1 MNTQASKYS
10 VLVIGGG
17 STGAAVAHDLA
28 LRGFKTTLVERGEIA
43 SGTTGRN
50 HCLLHS
56 GARYCVKDKE
66 SAIECIEENM
76 ILRKIMPDSMELN
89 GGLFVAVN
97 DSDMAYMPLFIEG
110 CEETGIPYKQYTGE
124 EARRLEPYLSEKT
137 LAAVWVPD
145 GVFEPMRMCMAFL
158 ATAKKNGA
166 LVLPYTEVKG
176 LHMEGNRVTGARV
189 WDRIQKR
196 EYDLYADLVVNAAG
210 PWAENIARMA
220 GVDVPVVP
228 TPGVMTSMTG
238 RLCQRV
244 INRMNVSSDGDIIVP
259 QRQTSIIGT
268 SSWTVDDADY
278 IEIPEDHVQL
288 MYQRGSEMIPQVGKV
303 KPRGIFVVARP
314 LIGRKGQDEREIAR
328 TFEAFDHAVS
338 DNVEGFV
345 TISGGKTTTAR
356 AMAETTVNVIAD
368 KLDVEAPCQTR
379 DTVLLSYRDYYLIC
393 PL

>member
-28 LRGFKTTLVERGEIA
+28 LRGFQTTLVERGEIA

-56 GARYCVKDKE
+56 GGRYCVKDQE
-66 SAIECIEENM
+66 SAVECIEENL
-76 ILRKIMPDSMELN
+76 ILRKIMPQAMELN

-97 DSDMAYMPLFIEG
+97 DSDMDYMKLFIEG
-110 CEETGIPYKQYTGE
+110 CEATGIPYRQLSGE
-124 EARRLEPYLSEKT
+124 QARTLEPYLSEKT
-137 LAAVWVPD
+137 LGAVEVPD

-166 LVLPYTEVKG
+166 KVFPFNEVKG
-176 LHMEGNRVTGARV
+176 LMMEGSRVVGAHV
-189 WDRIQKR
+189 WDRVQKR
-196 EYDLYADLVVNAAG
+196 AYDIHADIVVNAAG
-210 PWAENIARMA
+210 PWVGSILELC

-238 RLCQRV
+238 RFAQRV
-244 INRMNVSSDGDIIVP
+244 INRMNVSSDGDIVVP

-268 SSWTVDDADY
+268 SSWAVDDSDF
-278 IEIPEDHVQL
+278 IDIPEEHVQR
-288 MYQRGSEMIPQVGKV
+288 MYERGSEMIPVVGKV

-314 LIGRKGQDEREIAR
+314 LIGKKGQDERDIAR
-328 TFEAFDHAVS
+328 TFEAFDHGTS
-338 DNVEGFV
+338 HGIEGIV
-345 TISGGKTTTAR
+345 TIAGGKTTTAR
-356 AMAETTVNVIAD
+356 AMAETTVDVVAR
-368 KLDVEAPCQTR
+368 KLGVEAPCQTK
-379 DTVLLSYRDYYLIC
+379 DTVLLSYRDYYTI
-393 PL
+393 

>member
-56 GARYCVKDKE
+56 GARYCVKDQE

-110 CEETGIPYKQYTGE
+110 CEATGIPYKQYTGE
-124 EARRLEPYLSEKT
+124 EARALEPYLSEKT

-166 LVLPYTEVKG
+166 LVLPYTEVTG
-176 LHMEGNRVTGARV
+176 LHMEGNRVTGVRV

-196 EYDLYADLVVNAAG
+196 EYDLHADIVVNAAG
-210 PWAENIARMA
+210 PWAENIAKMA

-268 SSWTVDDADY
+268 SSWTVEDADY
-278 IEIPEDHVQL
+278 IEIPEDHVQM
-288 MYQRGSEMIPQVGKV
+288 MYDRGSEMIPQVGKV

-314 LIGRKGQDEREIAR
+314 LIGRKGEDEREIAR

-379 DTVLLSYRDYYLIC
+379 DTVLLSYRDYYII
-393 PL
+393 

>member
-238 RLCQRV
+238 RL
-244 INRMNVSSDGDIIVP
+244 
-259 QRQTSIIGT
+259 
-268 SSWTVDDADY
+268 
-278 IEIPEDHVQL
+278 
-288 MYQRGSEMIPQVGKV
+288 
-303 KPRGIFVVARP
+303 
-314 LIGRKGQDEREIAR
+314 
-328 TFEAFDHAVS
+328 
-338 DNVEGFV
+338 
-345 TISGGKTTTAR
+345 
-356 AMAETTVNVIAD
+356 
-368 KLDVEAPCQTR
+368 
-379 DTVLLSYRDYYLIC
+379 
-393 PL
+393 

>member
-1 MNTQASKYS
+1 MNTQASQYS

-28 LRGFKTTLVERGEIA
+28 LRGFRTTLVERGEIA

-56 GARYCVKDKE
+56 GGRYCVKDQE

-76 ILRKIMPDSMELN
+76 ILRKIMPESMELN

-97 DSDMAYMPLFIEG
+97 DSDMAYLPKFVEG
-110 CEETGIPYKQYTGE
+110 CEATGIPYKQYSGD
-124 EARRLEPYLSEKT
+124 EARTLEPYLSEKT
-137 LAAVWVPD
+137 IAAVWVPD

-158 ATAKKNGA
+158 ATAKKNGS
-166 LVLPYTEVKG
+166 LVLPYNEVTG

-196 EYDLYADLVVNAAG
+196 EHDIYADLVVNAAG
-210 PWAENIARMA
+210 PWAESIASMA

-244 INRMNVSSDGDIIVP
+244 INRMNVSSDGDIVVP

-268 SSWTVDDADY
+268 SSWAVEDADF
-278 IEIPEDHVQL
+278 IEIPEDHVQM
-288 MYQRGSEMIPQVGKV
+288 MYQRGSEMIPLVGKV

-328 TFEAFDHAVS
+328 TFEAFDHAVG

-379 DTVLLSYRDYYLIC
+379 DTVLLSYRDYYTI
-393 PL
+393 

>member
-56 GARYCVKDKE
+56 GARYCVKDQE

-379 DTVLLSYRDYYLIC
+379 DTVLLSYRDYYLI
-393 PL
+393 

>member
-379 DTVLLSYRDYYLIC
+379 DTVLLSYRDYYLI
-393 PL
+393 